1 MSEFGDNNGEG
12 DRKLIRE
19 LSQFILWSDLTQ
31 VKKRAYWYNIDYWAI
46 FIKYGEFVMLIGTS
60 IFFPLF

>member
-1 MSEFGDNNGEG
+1 MSEFGDNNGGG

-31 VKKRAYWYNIDYWAI
+31 VKKGADWYNIDYWAI
-46 FIKYGEFVMLIGTS
+46 FIKYGEFVMLIGAS